1 MYFRIFSYIIDNKK
15 GGFFMTLKE
24 VSEKLGLNENTI
36 RLHFPRTRDTLLKKG
51 IVLIKEG
58 RGDKA
63 VYKIDY
69 LFLGSSR
76 FSKHR
81 IY

>member
-1 MYFRIFSYIIDNKK
+1 
-15 GGFFMTLKE
+15 MTLKE
-24 VSEKLGLNENTI
+24 VSEKLGLSENTI
-36 RLHFPRTRDTLLKKG
+36 KLHFPRTKETLLKKG

-69 LFLGSSR
+69 LY
-76 FSKHR
+76 KED
-81 IY
+81 

>member
-1 MYFRIFSYIIDNKK
+1 
-15 GGFFMTLKE
+15 MTLKE
-24 VSEKLGLNENTI
+24 VSEKLGLSENTI

-51 IVLIKEG
+51 IILIKEG

-69 LFLGSSR
+69 LY
-76 FSKHR
+76 KNN
-81 IY
+81 